1 MIATV
6 FLSFLTLFLFFYLF
20 LLFLGHKQSIIICKK
35 GAVEMLDLKAQR
47 ESLKLTLEDVGNYV
61 GVGKSTVRKWE
72 NGMINNMG
80 RDKIKK
86 YATILQISPLA
97 LIGEVETSIPDWADK
112 QDEIDIEKA
121 LKLNTTT
128 ISYDGIQLTEDE
140 KEKVDAI
147 IRSVLWDKLKDKKE
161 G

>member
-1 MIATV
+1 
-6 FLSFLTLFLFFYLF
+6 
-20 LLFLGHKQSIIICKK
+20 
-35 GAVEMLDLKAQR
+35 MLNLKAQR

-80 RDKIKK
+80 RDKIMK
-86 YATILQISPLA
+86 YAKILQISPLA
-97 LIGEVETSIPDWADK
+97 LIGEVETENPYWANK
-112 QDEIDIEKA
+112 QDELDIEKA
-121 LKLNTTT
+121 LKFNTTA
-128 ISYDGIQLTEDE
+128 ISYDGIELTEDE

>member
-1 MIATV
+1 M
-6 FLSFLTLFLFFYLF
+6 
-20 LLFLGHKQSIIICKK
+20 K
-35 GAVEMLDLKAQR
+35 GAVKMLNLKAQR

-80 RDKIKK
+80 RDKILK
-86 YATILQISPLA
+86 YAKILQISPLA
-97 LIGEVETSIPDWADK
+97 LIGEVETEAPDWATKEDV
-112 QDEIDIEKA
+112 IDIEKA
-121 LKLNTTT
+121 LKLNTTA
-128 ISYDGIQLTEDE
+128 ISYDGIELTEDE

>member
-1 MIATV
+1 M
-6 FLSFLTLFLFFYLF
+6 
-20 LLFLGHKQSIIICKK
+20 K
-35 GAVEMLDLKAQR
+35 GAVKMLNLKARR
-47 ESLKLTLEDVGNYV
+47 ESLKLTLEDVGNFV

-80 RDKIKK
+80 RDKILK
-86 YATILQISPLA
+86 YAKILQISPLA
-97 LIGEVETSIPDWADK
+97 LIGEVETETEAEAPTWATKEDV
-112 QDEIDIEKA
+112 IDIEKA
-121 LKLNTTT
+121 LKLNTTA
-128 ISYDGIQLTEDE
+128 ISYDGIELTEDE